1 MFCILILR
9 DFLLQALVFY
19 FPLYTSPLHSSPFF
33 PTFPVQWNDNSMEKQ
48 KTQFIYGRHPILD
61 ALKSGEP
68 FEKIML
74 QQGLHGEF
82 EKEVRH
88 LCKKHN
94 ITMRVVPKEA
104 LNRIN
109 RGNHQGVI
117 GILSLITYYKLE
129 DILPSIYEKN
139 EVPLIVLLDNV
150 TDVRNFGAIARSAE
164 CSGAHALVVPK
175 KGSALINSEAL
186 KTAAG
191 ALTKIPVCRESSLT
205 KAIELLKLS
214 GVQVLASSL
223 KAKKMVFELDM
234 DIPTAL
240 VIGSE
245 GDGIGVAVE
254 RAADELFIIP
264 QVGTTDSFNV
274 SVAAGIMLYE
284 VMRQRG

>member
-1 MFCILILR
+1 MKK
-9 DFLLQALVFY
+9 D
-19 FPLYTSPLHSSPFF
+19 
-33 PTFPVQWNDNSMEKQ
+33 
-48 KTQFIYGRHPILD
+48 KTQVIYGRHPVLD
-61 ALKSGEP
+61 ALKSGEN

-88 LCKKHN
+88 LCKSRN
-94 ITMRVVPKEA
+94 ITMRVIPKEA
-104 LNRIN
+104 LNRVTK
-109 RGNHQGVI
+109 GNHQGVI
-117 GILSLITYYKLE
+117 GLLSFISYYKLE
-129 DILPSIYEKN
+129 DVLPGIYENN
-139 EVPLIVLLDNV
+139 EIPLIILLDNV

-175 KGSALINSEAL
+175 KGSALINAEAL

-205 KAIELLKLS
+205 KAIEVLQLS
-214 GVQVLASSL
+214 GVQVFASSL
-223 KAKKMVFELDM
+223 KASKNIYELDFSV
-234 DIPTAL
+234 PTAI

-245 GDGIGVAVE
+245 GEGIS
-254 RAADELFIIP
+254 RAMEKGADELFIIP
-264 QVGTTDSFNV
+264 QKGTTDSFNV